1 MVNRFWQRH
10 KGNTREITVI
20 LTNAVAAGHPHAKEW
35 LSIHDVKQFEPSCV
49 PMSMQDYSTVTL
61 ERVWHSFTI
70 GSSNLP
76 LDMPKWNEN
85 SCLCINQYMDIYRIF
100 IHNCSKMET
109 IQASFNLWMDKQ
121 AIVYLCSGPCSAN
134 SWDVQLHGWR
144 SVHSSKWRKAD
155 LKAMCWRVQFL
166 RHSE

>member
-1 MVNRFWQRH
+1 MRIGYGYFIPSQVTAGKVVSSKSWLEIDGV
-10 KGNTREITVI
+10 KGDVGRIIRWVGWAWIIQSLSSHTGKS
-20 LTNAVAAGHPHAKEW
+20 LAV
-35 LSIHDVKQFEPSCV
+35 
-49 PMSMQDYSTVTL
+49 
-61 ERVWHSFTI
+61 HSFTI

-134 SWDVQLHGWR
+134 SWDVQLHGWS